1 MITASMKTA
10 SLFLVVALGLP
21 AASFAASSSSTDYS
35 VVADVID
42 SGGAT
47 ASSADY
53 GMQGSAGAAAGIA
66 ETTGVAGFAKH
77 GFLAQIYER
86 VGFGLVAAPATVDE
100 AGTRQ
105 ILGGDAIDDGTLLS
119 VVPGGSIT
127 WSILSGPLTGIS
139 ATGLVTAGIVAQ
151 NTPASVQGMLGGDTA
166 TLPLTVLN
174 TIADNFGSYA
184 SDGLPDD
191 FQVQYFGFD
200 NPLAAPNLDVDGDGQ
215 TNYFEWVTGLSP
227 ISGASR
233 FETELAVPDGQMPV
247 TFGPCFPDRTYTL
260 LYSLDLSPGSWQTIP
275 GAIVLPIDA
284 NGFCTIIDPSPGDE
298 RRFYRV
304 EINFP

>member
-1 MITASMKTA
+1 MITASMK
-10 SLFLVVALGLP
+10 SLSPFLLAALVLP
-21 AASFAASSSSTDYS
+21 AITLASTSSSADYS

-42 SGGAT
+42 SGGAA

-53 GMQGSAGAAAGIA
+53 STQGSAGAVVGIS
-66 ETTGVAGFAKH
+66 ETPGVAGFAKH

-86 VGFGLVAAPATVDE
+86 VGFGIVAAPATVDE
-100 AGTRQ
+100 NGTRQ
-105 ILGGDAIDDGTLLS
+105 VLGGDAIDDGTLLS
-119 VVPGGSIT
+119 VTPGGSIT

-139 ATGLVTAGIVAQ
+139 GAGLVTAGIVAQ
-151 NTPASVQGMLGGDTA
+151 NTAASVQGTLGPDTA

-184 SDGLPDD
+184 GDGLPDD
-191 FQVQYFGFD
+191 FQVEFFGFD

-215 TNYFEWVTGLSP
+215 TNYFEWITGLSP
-227 ISGASR
+227 VNGASR

-260 LYSLDLSPGSWQTIP
+260 LYSTDLSPASWQTIP
-275 GAIVLPIDA
+275 GAIVLPINA
-284 NGFCTIIDPSPGDE
+284 HGFRTIIDPTPGFT
-298 RRFYRV
+298 RRFYKIEVNR
-304 EINFP
+304 

>member
-1 MITASMKTA
+1 MKA
-10 SLFLVVALGLP
+10 FLLILLADLALSTFAVAATG
-21 AASFAASSSSTDYS
+21 SSADYS

-42 SGGAT
+42 SGGAA

-53 GMQGSAGAAAGIA
+53 STQGSAGA
-66 ETTGVAGFAKH
+66 VAGSSVTPGVSGFARH
-77 GFLAQIYER
+77 GFLGQIYER
-86 VGFGLVAAPATVDE
+86 VGFGIVAAPATVNE
-100 AGTRQ
+100 SGTRQ
-105 ILGGDAIDDGTLLS
+105 VLGGDAIDDGTLVS

-127 WSILSGPLTGIS
+127 WSILSGPLSGIS

-151 NTPASVQGMLGGDTA
+151 DTPATIQGTLGPDSA
-166 TLPLTVLN
+166 TLPVTVLN

-191 FQVQYFGFD
+191 FQVEFFGFD

-227 ISGASR
+227 INGAAR

-247 TFGPCFPDRTYTL
+247 TFGPCFPDRTYEL

-284 NGFCTIIDPSPGDE
+284 NGFCTIIDPSPGTE

-304 EINFP
+304 EINRE